1 MRRHARRLIA
11 VVAAVTLVSS
21 ATAVAQD
28 VGDLSA
34 VEQRLDEIADEIAQA
49 EAKADAADQRLAQA
63 DERLDEVE
71 GIVNDLARQ
80 LQQQEAE
87 VAAAQKE
94 LDRLAARA
102 EEVEAAFTRR
112 TIDMF
117 KHSSGTELD
126 VVFSSGD
133 IQEALDRQSML
144 QQLNESDRA
153 TVEQVRAAR
162 GAVLTQQ
169 EVLDREVERLEQM
182 KAEQERVLEQV
193 RQIRESRALAAAR
206 AKDRVDE
213 LEHRHEDL
221 ESEQARIE
229 ELIAARQ
236 SPPSSIAPPS
246 TSSGSSTPSSSGFAW
261 PNCGTVTSE
270 YGYRWGRRH
279 TGIDIDDNRTSS
291 IRASRSGSVIYA
303 EYQGGYGNM
312 TIIDHGDGTTTAYA
326 HQAAIAVSQGQSVSQ
341 GQHIGTIGSTGNST
355 GPHLHFEIRVNGS
368 AQNPRNYLSGGC

>member
-1 MRRHARRLIA
+1 MRRPAVRLTA
-11 VVAAVTLVSS
+11 VVAVLALVST

-28 VGDLSA
+28 AGDLSA
-34 VEQRLDEIADEIAQA
+34 VEQRLDQIADEIAEA
-49 EAKADAADQRLAQA
+49 EARADAADRRLAQA
-63 DERLDEVE
+63 EQRLAEVE

-80 LQQQEAE
+80 LEQQEAE
-87 VAAAQKE
+87 VARAQQE

-112 TIDMF
+112 AIDMF

-182 KAEQERVLEQV
+182 KTEQERVLEQV

-206 AKDRVDE
+206 ADDRVDE
-213 LEHRHEDL
+213 LEHRHDDL
-221 ESEQARIE
+221 TSEQARIE

-236 SPPSSIAPPS
+236 APPASIAPPS
-246 TSSGSSTPSSSGFAW
+246 ASSGSSTTSSSGFAW

-279 TGIDIDDNRTSS
+279 TGIDIDDNRSGS
-291 IRASRSGSVIYA
+291 IRASRSGRVIFA
-303 EYQGGYGNM
+303 GYQGGYGNM
-312 TIIDHGDGTTTAYA
+312 TILDHGDGITTAYA
-326 HQAAIAVSQGQSVSQ
+326 HQSAIAVGQGQTVSQ

-355 GPHLHFEIRVNGS
+355 GPHLHFEVRVNGS
-368 AQNPRNYLSGGC
+368 PQNPRNHLSGGC